1 MDRHGNVKFV
11 DVVNGKRDWKCAS
24 VVDATHLSVLYCSC
38 LIIFCCLAHTLWW
51 LMTVLSP
58 QSVWNA
64 LFGFLSL
71 FVVVI

>member
-38 LIIFCCLAHTLWW
+38 LFVVCCLVSICCEFHACLEACVTFPKNL
-51 LMTVLSP
+51 
-58 QSVWNA
+58 
-64 LFGFLSL
+64 
-71 FVVVI
+71 